1 MAGKGHHS
9 MQVLLAQLAIEAA
22 ENIHVQTAEGIVA
35 DPTRVKVLPQSGGSI
50 ADTRLVTGL
59 VLAKNR
65 IHDDMP
71 RTIGAGKI
79 LLIDGGIERRSMKS
93 DMKINVTAP
102 GVLDSFRTKEVE
114 LLAEQV
120 EHLKTLGI
128 RLLACKEGID
138 DEARILLAQAGIQAF
153 RRVARSDLD
162 LLARGCGAT
171 LVSDVKRAHSND
183 LGAFISSKNEN
194 WSGVS
199 HWIVET
205 EEGGATLIAC
215 GSTETVIGEVERSFA
230 DALGV
235 ACRMLED
242 DRLLAGGGA
251 THVALARRLRRFA
264 ESIPGREQLGAEAFA
279 DALEV
284 IPRVLAENA
293 GLDPIDTL
301 LKLVAHQVNGGENAH
316 HIGLDVLE
324 RQPANMIE
332 NGILEPYLIAR
343 QSIAGATEAAIS
355 ILRIDDVLWAK
366 QDPSMPNIPE
376 ME

>member
-1 MAGKGHHS
+1 M
-9 MQVLLAQLAIEAA
+9 
-22 ENIHVQTAEGIVA
+22 
-35 DPTRVKVLPQSGGSI
+35 
-50 ADTRLVTGL
+50 
-59 VLAKNR
+59 
-65 IHDDMP
+65 
-71 RTIGAGKI
+71 
-79 LLIDGGIERRSMKS
+79 
-93 DMKINVTAP
+93 
-102 GVLDSFRTKEVE
+102 
-114 LLAEQV
+114 EQV
-120 EHLKTLGI
+120 
-128 RLLACKEGID
+128 A
-138 DEARILLAQAGIQAF
+138 AGWAG
-153 RRVARSDLD
+153 VA
-162 LLARGCGAT
+162 
-171 LVSDVKRAHSND
+171 
-183 LGAFISSKNEN
+183 
-194 WSGVS
+194 

-215 GSTETVIGEVERSFA
+215 GSTETVLGEVERSFA

-235 ACRMLED
+235 ACRMFED

-301 LKLVAHQVNGGENAH
+301 LQLVAQQVNGGENAH
-316 HIGLDVLE
+316 QLGLDVVL

-332 NGILEPYLIAR
+332 NGVLEPFLITR

-366 QDPSMPNIPE
+366 QDPTMPE
-376 ME
+376 VEQTE

>member
-1 MAGKGHHS
+1 M
-9 MQVLLAQLAIEAA
+9 
-22 ENIHVQTAEGIVA
+22 A

-59 VLAKNR
+59 VLTKNR

-301 LKLVAHQVNGGENAH
+301 LKLVAQQVNGGEHAH

>member
-1 MAGKGHHS
+1 
-9 MQVLLAQLAIEAA
+9 
-22 ENIHVQTAEGIVA
+22 
-35 DPTRVKVLPQSGGSI
+35 
-50 ADTRLVTGL
+50 
-59 VLAKNR
+59 
-65 IHDDMP
+65 
-71 RTIGAGKI
+71 
-79 LLIDGGIERRSMKS
+79 MKS
-93 DMKINVTAP
+93 DMSINVTSP
-102 GVLDSFRTKEVE
+102 GVLESFRAKEVE
-114 LLAEQV
+114 LLEQQI
-120 EHLKTLGI
+120 EHLKVLGI
-128 RLLACKEGID
+128 SLLACKEGID
-138 DEARILLAQAGIQAF
+138 EEAKILLAKQGIQAF

-171 LVSDVKRAHSND
+171 LVSDVKRATVGD
-183 LGAFISSKNEN
+183 LGAFISSKNET
-194 WSGVS
+194 WGSVA

-215 GSTETVIGEVERSFA
+215 GSTETVLGEVERSFA

-235 ACRMLED
+235 ACQMLED
-242 DRLLAGGGA
+242 KRLLAGGGA

-301 LKLVAHQVNGGENAH
+301 LQLVAAQVNGGTNSH
-316 HIGLDVLE
+316 HLGLNLLE
-324 RQPANMIE
+324 RKPANMVE
-332 NGILEPYLIAR
+332 SGILEPYLIAR

-366 QDPSMPNIPE
+366 QDPAMAEVPE